1 MVEAQSSREWSEGV
15 PRSFSAGV
23 GLRPRRGIDSSA
35 SRGKACES
43 GLRGVWV
50 CRHASGCQRFTSLG
64 QLSPQIRDLLVSSAE
79 AARWTVQLCVFEPS
93 RSKARPHTQRASA
106 VWLPCPSVEGLLPH
120 SSLGLLEEHLEER
133 REGEII

>member
-1 MVEAQSSREWSEGV
+1 M
-15 PRSFSAGV
+15 
-23 GLRPRRGIDSSA
+23 
-35 SRGKACES
+35 
-43 GLRGVWV
+43 

-106 VWLPCPSVEGLLPH
+106 VWLPRPSVEGLLSH